1 MWFTPVR
8 EQRDRREQQDDS
20 NPVLL
25 KKVMDITDVVV
36 ACRETG
42 LDWFEQLLNT
52 VSQDGGRHGRGMGVV
67 HRGGERNRNFMRR
80 RGL

>member
-1 MWFTPVR
+1 M
-8 EQRDRREQQDDS
+8 QDDS

-52 VSQDGGRHGRGMGVV
+52 VSQDSAGSLSTVLLPGQMGRSHVV
-67 HRGGERNRNFMRR
+67 AVRC
-80 RGL
+80 

>member
-8 EQRDRREQQDDS
+8 EPRGSREQQDDS

-52 VSQDGGRHGRGMGVV
+52 VSGARHR
-67 HRGGERNRNFMRR
+67 
-80 RGL
+80 